1 MSIASVHAWSGTPS
15 SSRHSGAVRR
25 APIANSTP
33 ASSAARASCP
43 AK

>member
-1 MSIASVHAWSGTPS
+1 MSIASVQSCSVMPE
-15 SSRHSGAVRR
+15 SSRHSGAMRL

-33 ASSAARASCP
+33 AKNATRASSP